1 MKNDRIEACLKKA
14 NSLPLTPG
22 VYIMKNREGEIIYIG
37 KAKKLRNRVSQYFAR
52 FESHTGKT
60 RRMVENVYDFEYILT
75 TSELEALTLEC
86 SQIKQHRPKY
96 NILLKDDKGFCFIR
110 LSKEQYPRFTVVYHK
125 RDDGAEYFGPYMSA
139 GAARQTLE
147 LASKLFLLPTCAR
160 RLEYKTR
167 SERPCLNYFI
177 KQCCA
182 PCTGRVKPEAYAES
196 VRGALAFI
204 NGGMKQAVDDMTA
217 RMKEYS
223 DAMEYEKAAQ
233 MRDKIAAVNRV
244 WQRQGVVSDECR
256 EHDAFALTSDGVTQ
270 CVCVL
275 NVRDGR
281 IKLKESSFFDSDET
295 ESGPELL
302 TSFICEYYSGDREI
316 PPVVALATEPDDFAL
331 LRDWLSAKRGKRVS
345 LRCKGRGELPKT
357 ARICLDNAEEALVQ
371 YSVRRGG
378 RKKTKAAE
386 ELKGYLGV
394 SGELTRIEAFDISHT
409 GGKTTVGAMVVFEN
423 GAPKK
428 SDYRR
433 FRVSVSG
440 GDDYAATAEV
450 ISRRLAHLGEKGF
463 ERPDV
468 ILLDGGSQ
476 HVAVIGELF
485 REKGVDIPLFG
496 MVKDNKHSLR
506 GLVAPEGEIEVG
518 RTTRAFRLLYAVSE
532 EVHRFAISY
541 HHAARSAELK
551 TSQLTVID
559 GVGEG
564 RAKALLKAFGSIDGV
579 RAASADEI
587 AAVKG
592 MSRPA
597 AENVRKFFD
606 SVPAE
611 D

>member
-110 LSKEQYPRFTVVYHK
+110 KSAEQYPRFSVVYRK
-125 RDDGAEYFGPYMSA
+125 NDDGAEYFGPYMSA
-139 GAARQTLE
+139 GSARQTLE
-147 LASKLFLLPTCAR
+147 LAQKLFLLPNCTR
-160 RLEYKTR
+160 RLEYKKR

-177 KQCCA
+177 KQCSA
-182 PCTGRVKPEAYAES
+182 PCTGRVPPEVYAES
-196 VRGALAFI
+196 VRDALAFI
-204 NGGMKQAVDDMTA
+204 GGGMKQAVDDMTA
-217 RMKEYS
+217 RMKAYS
-223 DAMEYEKAAQ
+223 DAMEFEKAAQ
-233 MRDKIAAVNRV
+233 LRDQIAAANRI
-244 WQRQGVVSDECR
+244 WQRQGVVSDDCR
-256 EHDAFALTSDGVTQ
+256 EHDAFAITSDGVTQ

-275 NVRDGR
+275 NVREGR
-281 IKLKESSFFDSDET
+281 VKLKESSFFDCDET

-302 TSFICEYYSGDREI
+302 TSFICEYYSGEREI
-316 PPVVALATEPDDFAL
+316 PPVVALASEPEDLTL
-331 LRDWLSAKRGKRVS
+331 LREWLSAKRGKRVS

-357 ARICLDNAEEALVQ
+357 ARICQENAEEALVQ

-378 RKKTKAAE
+378 KKTKAAE
-386 ELKGYLGV
+386 ELKAYLGLT
-394 SGELTRIEAFDISHT
+394 GELTRIEAYDISHT

-468 ILLDGGSQ
+468 ILLDGGAQ
-476 HVAVIGELF
+476 HVAVIGGLF

-506 GLVAPEGEIEVG
+506 GLVSPEGELDIG
-518 RTTRAFRLLYAVSE
+518 KTTRAFRLLYAVSE

-541 HHAARSAELK
+541 HRAARSSELK
-551 TSQLTVID
+551 TSQLRVID
-559 GVGEG
+559 GVGEN
-564 RAKALLKAFGSIDGV
+564 RAAALLKAFGSVDGV
-579 RAASADEI
+579 RAATVDEL

-592 MSRPA
+592 MSRAA

-606 SVPAE
+606 AIPSE
-611 D
+611 R